1 MDARQLLAKLTSS
14 PGATGL
20 AGGLVGGGLVAALV
34 SKTGPKTLG
43 TAAQVGGLAALGGLA
58 YQAWRRYQQNQQPV
72 AEAGARPPPAFETV
86 RERFVPP
93 ADNVNEKERLSRNVL
108 QAMVTAAKAD
118 GSIDDDE
125 WQRIDQR
132 VVELGLDANERGLL
146 VNWMREPA
154 DPARIAGLARNIE
167 EAAELYLASLFAID
181 VDHWTEQAY
190 IERLRMQLDLDP
202 QLAAEL
208 EKTAASGMAPAA
220 A

>member
-20 AGGLVGGGLVAALV
+20 AGGLVGGGLIAALG
-34 SKTGPKTLG
+34 SKKGRKTLG

-58 YQAWRRYQQNQQPV
+58 YQAWRRYQQNRQPV

-93 ADNVNEKERLSRNVL
+93 ADNVNEQERLSRNVL

-118 GSIDDDE
+118 GSIDNDE

-154 DPARIAGLARNIE
+154 DPARIAGLARNVE
-167 EAAELYLASLFAID
+167 EAAELYLASLFTID

-208 EKTAASGMAPAA
+208 EKTAARGMAPAA